1 MNEGLYVCMSKV
13 CIYDE
18 GRLRIRYSTKQG
30 TGKTHKTYGIQI
42 RVSLRSRTY
51 ILVFRYSSRSRRI
64 SATIPFHQPGGRNT
78 EVCSLFPLLWH
89 LKRLLLKASWAQIES
104 LRREPFAYWL
114 NSGKS
119 VPAQRNA
126 SSPTA
131 ATNQRFPGRCRRN
144 RRNPSPS
151 AQPWSRNTSLLKKWK
166 NIIRKS
172 AGRTLEISVW
182 AASSR
187 GHREIPEFRRNGLTR
202 KNWWRR

>member
-1 MNEGLYVCMSKV
+1 MQYCCITAVSLLYPYHKNSLVKSYLHSYLRTFYLRIKFYEGMDTNERTKVCMTFVCMYVEGL
-13 CIYDE
+13 YDE

-104 LRREPFAYWL
+104 LRREPFAY
-114 NSGKS
+114 
-119 VPAQRNA
+119 
-126 SSPTA
+126 
-131 ATNQRFPGRCRRN
+131 
-144 RRNPSPS
+144 
-151 AQPWSRNTSLLKKWK
+151 
-166 NIIRKS
+166 
-172 AGRTLEISVW
+172 
-182 AASSR
+182 
-187 GHREIPEFRRNGLTR
+187 
-202 KNWWRR
+202 